1 VEEKHA
7 DKLKREVLQGIAARS
22 NREIEREVQPDGSV
36 LYFHPLGG
44 GPENVYRTDLFSALM
59 EPINHFESLIDHLS
73 DEEYG
78 SFGEFGRLVAND
90 AEQRFGELCHFLE
103 EAIGDIRLD
112 VMGRKSHPYRPGRIL
127 AAKVTPR
134 EVAK

>member
-22 NREIEREVQPDGSV
+22 NREIEREVQPD
-36 LYFHPLGG
+36 GG